1 MKKIEV
7 RVLGLSYSQT
17 QAGSYILVLSDL
29 ESPLKLPIII
39 KQTEAPQY
47 IALKMEGIKVSKP
60 LSYDLIKTISEALG
74 GDIQEVIVH
83 TIVEGVFYCKLILTN
98 SIDEFEIDCTV
109 GDAVAISLA
118 YNCPIFVSD
127 AVMSAAGIE
136 MDDDGQVSD
145 EQQVENRKDRK
156 STISVENLEKM
167 LEKAIENEEY
177 EIASQLRDRI
187 NEIKGV

>member
-39 KQTEAPQY
+39 KQTEAQY

-60 LSYDLIKTISEALG
+60 LSYDLIKTVSEALG
-74 GDIQEVIVH
+74 GDIQEVVVH

-118 YNCPIFVSD
+118 YSCPIFVSD

-145 EQQVENRKDRK
+145 EQQVENHKERK
-156 STISVENLEKM
+156 STISVDNLEKM

>member
-1 MKKIEV
+1 MKKNEV

-39 KQTEAPQY
+39 KQTEAQY
-47 IALKMEGIKVSKP
+47 IALKMEGIKVAKP
-60 LSYDLIKTISEALG
+60 LSYDLIKTVSEALG

-118 YNCPIFVSD
+118 YSCPIFVSD
-127 AVMSAAGIE
+127 AVMSTAGIE

-145 EQQVENRKDRK
+145 EQQVENHKDRK
-156 STISVENLEKM
+156 STISVDDLEKM